1 MLRVYKLL
9 DFIVFFVL
17 NAFIA
22 IQIQN
27 FMNKSYPFYRVNA
40 FTNYHFSGN
49 PASVVL
55 LEEAFETN
63 ETYANIAAE
72 MSTPE
77 TAFILPTSN
86 PYSHEKVFSLRF
98 FMVTHEVKMCGH
110 ATLAAAHVLLKEL
123 GDIHSSIVFT
133 TQSGNITATELENG
147 KIALD
152 FPADNFDKFVPSN
165 EFLQKIGLTN
175 YVTAAYADSRNLAI
189 IEVENL
195 STLQNLVMDFELLK
209 NHKELN
215 IKKLALTTNNLDVP
229 IKINNNSNNIEKQ
242 IEKNTQNYDF
252 VSRCFCPWIGINE
265 DALSAA
271 SHTVLAKFWATKIPK
286 THFKAF
292 QASKRQG
299 ELEIVIKPNQRM
311 DLIGEGFL
319 SLKGEIML

>member
-1 MLRVYKLL
+1 MEIK
-9 DFIVFFVL
+9 I
-17 NAFIA
+17 
-22 IQIQN
+22 

-55 LEEAFETN
+55 LEEAFESAEIYT
-63 ETYANIAAE
+63 NIAAE

-77 TAFILPTSN
+77 TAFILPISN
-86 PYSHEKVFSLRF
+86 SSNSFKSYRHEKVFSLRF
-98 FMVTHEVKMCGH
+98 FMTTNEVKMCGH
-110 ATLAAAHVLLKEL
+110 ATLAAAYVLLNEL
-123 GDIHSSIVFT
+123 ANINDFIVFE
-133 TQSGNITATELENG
+133 TQSGNITATKLENG

-175 YVTAAYADSRNLAI
+175 YVAAAYSDSRNLAI

-229 IKINNNSNNIEKQ
+229 IKTNNNNNTVEQKITNQ
-242 IEKNTQNYDF
+242 DTNQVISQNYDF

-271 SHTVLAKFWATKIPK
+271 SHTLLAKFWAIKILK

-292 QASKRQG
+292 QSSKRKG
-299 ELEIVIKPNQRM
+299 ELEIIMKANQRM